1 LEPVVDQRFVQ
12 SPLAAAWRYRWL
24 VLLMVIACGALAY
37 FYSTTTHI
45 LQYVA
50 RASVV
55 VSDPRSSTLF
65 DADKAGLLEADRYV
79 VDQVAILESDTVA
92 LRASEVVGDAEPL
105 FLERFDA
112 VSSPYGYRVASEPG
126 SDEIV
131 VLYTAESEEAAVAAA
146 NAVIDAYAEVRRTE
160 ALRNSASAVEQL
172 NLSIAQIETELAS
185 IQAQI
190 DQARQ
195 SPLRAD
201 FDEQYR
207 DAFTRLG
214 ELQIELET
222 TDDEDEL
229 IELRAELR
237 DLVEQFAALEI
248 IAGFEDQQPALL
260 ELYKEQTEAIE
271 RRSNLAEERDR
282 LLVDTELLSG
292 GVGVATPARFAR
304 SVESP
309 IAIMTALGAIL
320 GLIAGFGTAYLIA
333 NRRRRFTERA
343 DPGWILRAPLL
354 AEIPNFHEELVPP
367 PLPARHHAQSASA
380 EAFRFAA
387 TSLDLQIERMAEAS
401 GDTARVPRVFLVTSA
416 TQGEGKTVTVANV
429 AIAAARQGRR
439 VLAIDADFGN
449 QMLTEILTGSAPN
462 DIGITEVVEAGVSLR
477 SATYS
482 LGPPG
487 TLDLLSRG
495 SRPGTAPDFFS
506 LPATR
511 ALIQRTGDEY
521 DLVLIDGPPMLQVA
535 YASTL
540 ARYVDRVVTVVPH
553 RGSVSRIEDLAQRLQ
568 LIGTPLAGYVY
579 NGAPLRPDMTVS
591 VGSLRDVM
599 GEGTSTRSGAK

>member
-1 LEPVVDQRFVQ
+1 M
-12 SPLAAAWRYRWL
+12 A
-24 VLLMVIACGALAY
+24 IIGGALAY
-37 FYSTTTHI
+37 AYSSSAHT

-65 DADKAGLLEADRYV
+65 EAYKAGLLEADRYV

-112 VSSPYGYRVASEPG
+112 VGSPYGYRIVSDPG
-126 SDEIV
+126 SDEII
-131 VLYTAESEEAAVAAA
+131 VLYTAETEEAAVAAA

-160 ALRNSASAVEQL
+160 ALRTSASAVEQL
-172 NLSIAQIETELAS
+172 DLSIAQIETELQA
-185 IQAQI
+185 IQARI
-190 DQARQ
+190 DDVRQ
-195 SPLRAD
+195 NPLRSD
-201 FDEQYR
+201 IERQYL

-214 ELQIELET
+214 ELQTELET
-222 TDDEDEL
+222 TDDEEEL
-229 IELRAELR
+229 VELRAELR
-237 DLVEQFAALEI
+237 DLIDQFGAFEI
-248 IAGFEDQQPALL
+248 MVGIEDQQP
-260 ELYKEQTEAIE
+260 ELVPLYSEQTEAIG
-271 RRSNLAEERDR
+271 RQSNLAEERDR

-292 GVGVATPARFAR
+292 GVRLSTPARFAR
-304 SVESP
+304 ALDSG
-309 IAIMTALGAIL
+309 ITIMTALGTIL
-320 GLIAGFGTAYLIA
+320 GLIAGFGTAYLVA

-354 AEIPNFHEELVPP
+354 AEIPNFHDELVPP
-367 PLPARHHAQSASA
+367 PLPALHNAQSASA

-387 TSLDLQIERMAEAS
+387 TSLDFQIERMADAS
-401 GDTARVPRVFLVTSA
+401 DVIADSPSTFLVTSA

-429 AIAAARQGRR
+429 AIAAARKGRR

-449 QMLTEILTGSAPN
+449 QMLTEILRGSAPN
-462 DIGITEVVEAGVSLR
+462 GPGITEVVEAGLDLR
-477 SATYS
+477 EAIYS

-487 TLDLLSRG
+487 PLDLLSRG

-511 ALIQRTGDEY
+511 ALIHRMGDEY
-521 DLVLIDGPPMLQVA
+521 DVVLIDGPPMLQVA

-540 ARYVDRVVTVVPH
+540 ARYVDRVITVVPH
-553 RGSVSRIEDLAQRLQ
+553 GGSVSRIEDLAQRLE

-591 VGSLRDVM
+591 MGSLRDVM
-599 GEGTSTRSGAK
+599 GEGTGARSASE